1 MLSGLYAG
9 FIPNFLR
16 QMSKYF
22 YRFPMMIYFPKK
34 IEEHMPKKYLNK
46 YEGLH
51 KILGGVLIAGF
62 ESVIICPMERL
73 KVYLMTK

>member
-51 KILGGVLIAGF
+51 KVKYKLYIIKNYTNNF
-62 ESVIICPMERL
+62 NYSVKL
-73 KVYLMTK
+73 